1 MGASK
6 RLFEDLNQRFNSYNV
21 GTKYEYEYEF
31 NFSQREISFSLSEQ
45 NTNNQQYKLLKN

>member
-21 GTKYEYEYEF
+21 RTKYEYEF
-31 NFSQREISFSLSEQ
+31 NFSHREISFSLSEQ

>member
-6 RLFEDLNQRFNSYNV
+6 RLFEDLNQRFNSYNAI
-21 GTKYEYEYEF
+21 TNYEF
-31 NFSQREISFSLSEQ
+31 NFSQSGINEPLSEQ